1 MAIPNFKRLRY
12 LIPVVAVGLALAG
25 CGSSS
30 SGGSPTGK
38 ANSNVLSAEAQ
49 SAAQGDIPDNQK
61 FLRYKNPRAGY
72 SIKYPE
78 GWAQNGSGDLVTFSD
93 KGNRVQIAVTQG
105 AAPTVAS
112 VAVELRKE
120 AAKDPT
126 LKAGTPQQVKVGPNQ
141 AIHVIDHVQGPA
153 DPVTGKKPTLMVDR
167 YVLGSKGRV
176 ATVDESTPVGVD
188 NVDAYR
194 LIIESFRWG

>member
-1 MAIPNFKRLRY
+1 MVIHSLKKRL
-12 LIPVVAVGLALAG
+12 IPWAAASLAIASIAIAG

-30 SGGSPTGK
+30 SSTPSS
-38 ANSNVLSAEAQ
+38 SNAAPAEAA
-49 SAAQGDIPDNQK
+49 SAAQGDIPDNQV
-61 FLRYKNPRAGY
+61 FLRYKNPGAGY

-78 GWAQNGSGDLVTFSD
+78 GWAQKGSGNLVTFSD
-93 KGNRVQIAVTQG
+93 KGNSVQIAVSKG

-112 VAVELRKE
+112 VSAELKKE

-126 LKAGTPQQVKVGPNQ
+126 LKPGTPKQMKVGPNQ
-141 AIHVIDHVQGPA
+141 AVHVVYHVQGPA

-167 YVLGSKGRV
+167 YVLGNKGKV
-176 ATVDESTPVGVD
+176 ATVDESAPVGVD

-194 LIIESFRWG
+194 LIIESFQWI